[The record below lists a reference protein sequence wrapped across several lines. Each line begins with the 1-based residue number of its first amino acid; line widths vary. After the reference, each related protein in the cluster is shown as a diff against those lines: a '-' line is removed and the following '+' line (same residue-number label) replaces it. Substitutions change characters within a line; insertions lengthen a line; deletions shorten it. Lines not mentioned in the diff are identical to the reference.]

1 MDIDFALVLVSIVFI
16 TGFIWLIDHFLFL
29 PKREKNLEN
38 FKTSGGLTVGALY
51 SELGQDSYLDG
62 LSDKDRAAV
71 ESIGKEPILV
81 EYAKSFFPVFFI
93 VLILRSFLVEP
104 FTIPSAS
111 MVPTLKIGDYILV
124 NKFAYG
130 LRLPVIGTMVYEI
143 DEPKRGDIMV
153 FKFPENPKINY
164 IKRVVGLPG
173 DRIRYDNNKI
183 LTINGEVIE
192 NELMAK
198 LPPSLPSVFV
208 YKENLNGTE
217 HQMQHMLRRPGFRAK
232 DWVVPEGQ
240 YFMMGDNRDN
250 SNDSRG
256 WGFVPDK
263 NVVGKAFAIWMNK
276 KPGFHLPTF
285 SRNGL
290 VK

>member
-16 TGFIWLIDHFLFL
+16 TGLIWLIDHFFFL

-38 FKTSGGLTVGALY
+38 FKTTGGLTIGTLY
-51 SELGQDSYLDG
+51 NELGEDVYLDG
-62 LSDKDRAAV
+62 LSDKDRIAI
-71 ESIGKEPILV
+71 ESLGKEPILV

-130 LRLPVIGTMVYEI
+130 LRLPVIGTLVFDI
-143 DEPKRGDIMV
+143 DKPERGDIMV

-164 IKRVVGLPG
+164 IKRVIGLPG

-183 LTINGEVIE
+183 LIINDEVIE
-192 NELMAK
+192 HELMAK
-198 LPPSLPSVFV
+198 LPPSLPSLFV
-208 YKENLNGTE
+208 YKESLNGAE
-217 HQMQHMLRRPGFRAK
+217 HKIQHMLRRPGFRAK
-232 DWVVPEGQ
+232 DWTVPEGH

-256 WGFVPDK
+256 WGMVPDK

-276 KPGFHLPTF
+276 EPGLHLPTF
-285 SRNGL
+285 NRNGL

>member
-1 MDIDFALVLVSIVFI
+1 MDIDFSLVLVTIVFI
-16 TGFIWLIDHFLFL
+16 TGLIWLVDHFFLF
-29 PKREKNLEN
+29 PRRKKNQEN
-38 FKTSGGLTVGALY
+38 FKTEGGSSIGALY
-51 SELGQDSYLDG
+51 QQLGQDAYLDG
-62 LSDKDRAAV
+62 ISDKDRECI
-71 ESIGKEPILV
+71 ESLRKEPLIV

-130 LRLPVIGTMVYEI
+130 LRLPVIGTKVFKV
-143 DEPKRGDIMV
+143 DDPKRGEIMV
-153 FKFPENPKINY
+153 FKYPENPKVNY
-164 IKRVVGLPG
+164 IKRVIGVPG

-183 LTINGEVIE
+183 LTVNGKVVES
-192 NELMAK
+192 ELIAK
-198 LPPSLPSVFV
+198 LPPSRPSVFV
-208 YKENLNGTE
+208 YKESLNGVAY
-217 HQMQHMLRRPGFRAK
+217 QMQQMLGRPGFRTR
-232 DWVVPEGQ
+232 DWVVPEGH

-256 WGFVPDK
+256 WGMVPDK

-276 KPGFHLPTF
+276 EPGFHLPSF
-285 SRNGL
+285 NRNGL
-290 VK
+290 IK